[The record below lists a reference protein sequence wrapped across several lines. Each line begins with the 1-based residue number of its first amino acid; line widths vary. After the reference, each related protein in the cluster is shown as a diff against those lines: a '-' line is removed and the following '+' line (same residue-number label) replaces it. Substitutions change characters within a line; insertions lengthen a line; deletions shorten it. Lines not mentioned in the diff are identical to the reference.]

1 MPRPKDWMSA
11 GAAGDVL
18 GYPELPD
25 EFHGAS
31 HRSTLLHSRV
41 SARTGTGGATMSG
54 RRCHR
59 SVIYIYIYTYNNACL
74 YAYRYEYICI
84 CIYIYICIYAHAYM
98 HNHLILW
105 WYMHTYIRTFIHS
118 PAVLHSVFSPARS
131 VLHHH
136 SRLST
141 ISQQAKTCGELQF
154 IPVWWVK
161 KMGGVIPTF

>member
-1 MPRPKDWMSA
+1 MSA

-59 SVIYIYIYTYNNACL
+59 SVIYIRITMHVCMLIGMNIF
-74 YAYRYEYICI
+74 AYV
-84 CIYIYICIYAHAYM
+84 YIYICIYAHAYM
-98 HNHLILW
+98 HNHLIL
-105 WYMHTYIRTFIHS
+105 
-118 PAVLHSVFSPARS
+118 
-131 VLHHH
+131 
-136 SRLST
+136 
-141 ISQQAKTCGELQF
+141 
-154 IPVWWVK
+154 
-161 KMGGVIPTF
+161 

>member
-1 MPRPKDWMSA
+1 MSA

-59 SVIYIYIYTYNNACL
+59 SVIYIYIRITMHVCMLIGMNIF
-74 YAYRYEYICI
+74 AYV
-84 CIYIYICIYAHAYM
+84 YIYAYM
-98 HNHLILW
+98 H
-105 WYMHTYIRTFIHS
+105 MHICITT
-118 PAVLHSVFSPARS
+118 
-131 VLHHH
+131 
-136 SRLST
+136 
-141 ISQQAKTCGELQF
+141 
-154 IPVWWVK
+154 
-161 KMGGVIPTF
+161 